1 MSDDRFTRV
10 TISVDDPIE
19 LFRMHE
25 FDPFTDDVD
34 SVSSLAQLAQLP
46 HLIKTIRTTELY
58 ILLPKERV
66 TPQTQAQVRHALGR
80 YCDHM
85 VAEARRKLV
94 ALRWVGLRTMALGLV
109 IFGIGLAASTAVGRL
124 LWVPEGLRDWQAR
137 ASSSPD
143 GSLFGNRWIHSCKGG
158 GRTGRR
164 SARSALSAE
173 SASACTASTAL
184 AERRRRANATCP
196 SRNRGTRDAHHDR
209 RSGLEK
215 GRRATLQSSRS
226 EVFSAGPGDGPRYIG

>member
-1 MSDDRFTRV
+1 MADDRFTRV

-46 HLIKTIRTTELY
+46 HLIKTISTTELY

-94 ALRWVGLRTMALGLV
+94 ALRWVGLRTMALGLA
-109 IFGIGLAASTAVGRL
+109 IFGISLAASTAVGRL
-124 LWVPEGLRDWQAR
+124 LWIPEGLRVLASESLVVAGWVVIWQPVDSFVQGWWPHWEEERTFR
-137 ASSSPD
+137 A
-143 GSLFGNRWIHSCKGG
+143 LGG
-158 GRTGRR
+158 VRLSVHGVDRTGGTP
-164 SARSALSAE
+164 A
-173 SASACTASTAL
+173 AS
-184 AERRRRANATCP
+184 
-196 SRNRGTRDAHHDR
+196 
-209 RSGLEK
+209 
-215 GRRATLQSSRS
+215 
-226 EVFSAGPGDGPRYIG
+226 